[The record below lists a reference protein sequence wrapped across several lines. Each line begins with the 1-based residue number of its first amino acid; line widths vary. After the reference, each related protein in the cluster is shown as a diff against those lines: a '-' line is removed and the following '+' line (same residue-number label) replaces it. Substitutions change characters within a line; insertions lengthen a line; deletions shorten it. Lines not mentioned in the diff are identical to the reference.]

1 MDFAMHM
8 TVGQMPMAAVTIES
22 LLHVDRRVG
31 VEPEWDMDDLVQ
43 ALRWLPIWAIGHNGR
58 DRLQFHTIRPLSE
71 KEWRRLDGLGARVF
85 LLSET
90 TYVLRWSR

>member
-1 MDFAMHM
+1 MH
-8 TVGQMPMAAVTIES
+8 VHSVRA
-22 LLHVDRRVG
+22 
-31 VEPEWDMDDLVQ
+31 EPLPGSFGYVRITQFNDSTPDDLVQ

-71 KEWRRLDGLGARVF
+71 KEWRWLDGLGARVF

>member
-1 MDFAMHM
+1 MDFRIHM
-8 TVGQMPMAAVTIES
+8 TVNHMPMKGQTIEA
-22 LLHVDRRVG
+22 LLHVDCVAG
-31 VEPEWDMDDLVQ
+31 VRPAWDMDDLVQ

-58 DRLQFHTIRPLSE
+58 DRLQFNTIRPLSE
-71 KEWRRLDGLGARVF
+71 KEWRWLDGLGARVF

>member
-8 TVGQMPMAAVTIES
+8 TVGRMPMAAVTIES

-31 VEPEWDMDDLVQ
+31 VEPEWEMDDLVR

-71 KEWRRLDGLGARVF
+71 KEWRWLDGLGARVF

>member
-8 TVGQMPMAAVTIES
+8 TVGRMPMAAVTIES

-71 KEWRRLDGLGARVF
+71 KEWRWLLDTGARVF

-90 TYVLRWSR
+90 TYVLRW